1 VITVNKIDFQ
11 GDDLLIYYTKPED
24 YQKQIKQRML
34 VVAWRNNADIMGM
47 LNKLFQ
53 AVVDR
58 YIAKEDGKEDINW
71 KEFETELKKYEEKN
85 KK

>member
-1 VITVNKIDFQ
+1 MITVNKIDFQ